1 MPHPGQQ
8 MVLRSPARF
17 KWLAAGR
24 RWRKTTL
31 ALHPAIEATLQ
42 GQHILWGAPTFDQCR
57 IGWGELYKAAGNV
70 AEFRLGRMQVD
81 FPGGGRVTFRS
92 LDNPDN
98 ARGYTADGLIIDEAP
113 KVKAAAWYEV
123 LRPVIS
129 DTGGWALMMGTP
141 SGRNWFWRE
150 WQAARDDPEAT
161 AWEIPTIGC
170 AISGSKIVRQ
180 PHPLENTDFPFAEAQ
195 RMWRTMP
202 ERVFRQEIL
211 AEFIDDTGG
220 VFRGVRACV
229 AATEQTKAIAEHGYI
244 FGVDWGKSADF
255 TVITVV
261 DAKLRAVVAMDRFN
275 QIDYSLQRA
284 RLGVLYEQF
293 QPEQII
299 AESNS
304 MGEPIIEQLR
314 QDGLPVVPFLTTNA
328 SKTQAIEAL
337 ALAIER
343 QDISLIPDETLI
355 AELQA
360 YEAKRLPS
368 GLLRY
373 TAPEGMH
380 DDCVMS
386 LALAWQAIARPQP
399 RYIAFL

>member
-1 MPHPGQQ
+1 
-8 MVLRSPARF
+8 LRASLTGWGKTRLGAALCIATALRGGTAWWVAPSYKTAAAGWRIIR
-17 KWLAAGR
+17 WLARQIDGVE
-24 RWRKTTL
+24 
-31 ALHPAIEATLQ
+31 I
-42 GQHILWGAPTFDQCR
+42 
-57 IGWGELYKAAGNV
+57 
-70 AEFRLGRMQVD
+70 RLGDRMVTM
-81 FPGGGRVTFRS
+81 PGGGWVQVRS
-92 LDNPDN
+92 ADDPDSLRGEGLD
-98 ARGYTADGLIIDEAP
+98 LVVLDECAFMRES
-113 KVKAAAWYEV
+113 AWTES
-123 LRPVIS
+123 LRPSLSDREGKALFIS
-129 DTGGWALMMGTP
+129 TP
-141 SGRNWFWRE
+141 KGRNWFFYR
-150 WQAARDDPEAT
+150 WQAGNLGEDEWASWNFPTGDNPYINPA
-161 AWEIPTIGC
+161 EIEKAKAGLPDRI
-170 AISGSKIVRQ
+170 
-180 PHPLENTDFPFAEAQ
+180 
-195 RMWRTMP
+195 
-202 ERVFRQEIL
+202 FRQEYL
-211 AEFIDDTGG
+211 AEFIDDAGG
-220 VFRGVRACV
+220 VFRGVVQAMT
-229 AATEQTKAIAEHGYI
+229 ATEQTKAIAEHGYI